1 MKRLQKPS
9 FKYSSEQEVLLFSI
23 IFMMSG
29 TIKDVTLHKPVMV
42 EEVLGFLRPQPGK
55 IIVDCTTGT
64 GGHASEILKRIEPG
78 GMLIG
83 IDKDEEMLKIAK
95 ERLGAIG
102 NSFRLF
108 HADYANLGLVL
119 KEANIER
126 VDGALL
132 DLGVSSPQL
141 EIPERGFSFDK
152 EGPLDMRMDR
162 SGGITASN
170 LLGKLSE
177 REMEI
182 TFRRYGEERWSRRIA
197 RVILRERSKSRIET
211 TTQLANIIERVVP
224 PVRPKAGGRGRIHP
238 ATRVFQALRIAVNKE
253 LESLE
258 YLLNHVHEFL
268 TTGARI
274 VVISFHSLEDRIV
287 KNAFRNGAQNSNLK
301 ILTQKPL
308 MPRSAEVI
316 ENIRSRSAKL
326 RVAERV

>member
-1 MKRLQKPS
+1 
-9 FKYSSEQEVLLFSI
+9 
-23 IFMMSG
+23 MSG
-29 TIKDVTLHKPVMV
+29 TIKDIPLHKPVMV
-42 EEVLGFLRPQPGK
+42 EEVLGFLKPQPNK
-55 IIVDCTTGT
+55 IIVDCTIGT

-78 GMLIG
+78 GLLIG
-83 IDKDEEMLKIAK
+83 IDKDEEMLRIAK
-95 ERLGAIG
+95 ERLAAIG
-102 NSFRLF
+102 NSFRLY

-126 VDGALL
+126 IDGVLL

-141 EIPERGFSFDK
+141 EMPERGFSFDK

-197 RVILRERSKSRIET
+197 RVILRERSKTRIET

-224 PVRPKAGGRGRIHP
+224 PTYLKRTRIHP

-258 YLLNHVHEFL
+258 SLLNNVHKFL
-268 TTGARI
+268 TSGARI

-287 KNAFRNGAQNSNLK
+287 KNAFRKGVEDSNLK
-301 ILTQKPL
+301 ILTKKPL
-308 MPRSAEVI
+308 RPQDAEVI

-326 RVAERV
+326 RAAERV